1 MENFIVSARKY
12 RPATFNT
19 VVGQAH
25 ITNTLKN
32 AIKTGHL
39 AQAFLFCGPRGVGK
53 TTCARILAKTINCT
67 NRTADT
73 EACDQ
78 CESCLSFNSGASL
91 NVSELDAASNNSVD
105 DIRNLVDQV
114 RYAPQLG
121 THKVY
126 IIDEVHML
134 STSAFNAFLK
144 TLEEPPRHAIFIL
157 ATTEKHK
164 IIPTI
169 LSRCQIF
176 DFNRIQIDDIASH
189 LAYIAGNEHITA
201 ETDALHIIAQ
211 KADGALRDACSI
223 FDQIVSFAGNTITY
237 KAVIDNL
244 NILDYDY
251 YFKVTD
257 ALLGQNI
264 SASLLL
270 FNEILNNGFDGHNFV
285 AGMGDHF
292 RNLLVSKDA
301 ETLQLLEV
309 GKNIKEK
316 YKQQS
321 TACSLPFL
329 IKGLTLLNKADVQYK
344 ASKNQRLQVELAL
357 MQLCSI
363 SSPVMEA
370 EKKNDIT
377 EGSFAKATTVLANTA
392 GTPQSVNMTSAV
404 QATNTPGAAQAA
416 GTPQV
421 NTTPVAPVQAPANTV
436 PSPIVSTAAP
446 EQKTTVATPVQQ
458 TEQAATPVKKP
469 IIKATTPSINQHLNS
484 EKKTDQGT
492 EKNKDAP
499 AFSSSQPYNE
509 FTTDALN
516 TAWEKYANELKQKGK
531 SNLGIALLSKR
542 PLLVDKTTIEFTINN
557 KALEETINED
567 KMNFL
572 GFLRK
577 ELNNYNIQLNLQLS
591 VNEEKTNLY
600 TATDRY
606 NRLVEKNPMI
616 KKFRQTFDLDIE
628 F

>member
-176 DFNRIQIDDIASH
+176 DFNRIQIDDIANH
-189 LAYIAGNEHITA
+189 LAYIAENEHITA

-321 TACSLPFL
+321 AACSLPFL

-363 SSPVMEA
+363 SSPVLEA

-377 EGSFAKATTVLANTA
+377 ELTFAKATV
-392 GTPQSVNMTSAV
+392 SK
-404 QATNTPGAAQAA
+404 
-416 GTPQV
+416 
-421 NTTPVAPVQAPANTV
+421 APANTGQAQPNTV
-436 PSPIVSTAAP
+436 PVAPASQAVAVQTPATVTAPSVSLPPP
-446 EQKTTVATPVQQ
+446 EQKATVTVPVQQ
-458 TEQAATPVKKP
+458 AEQAAIPVKKP
-469 IIKATTPSINQHLNS
+469 IIKATTPSITQHLNT
-484 EKKTDQGT
+484 EKKTEQGT
-492 EKNKDAP
+492 EKSKDAP

-516 TAWEKYANELKQKGK
+516 TAWEKYANELKLKGK

-542 PLLVDKTTIEFTINN
+542 PLLVDKATIEFTINN